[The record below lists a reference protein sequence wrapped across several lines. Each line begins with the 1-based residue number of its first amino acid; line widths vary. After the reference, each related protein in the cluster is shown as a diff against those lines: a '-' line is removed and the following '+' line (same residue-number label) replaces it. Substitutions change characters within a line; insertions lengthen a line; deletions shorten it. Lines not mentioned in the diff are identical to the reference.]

1 MIWQQQKGELENPR
15 PSDRKVHQGYQKEQL
30 GQHWCGTL
38 PVVSY
43 HLPHLIVLQHGALQ
57 SANGCIFL
65 HDPRP
70 DMGFDAAP

>member
-1 MIWQQQKGELENPR
+1 MTWQQQKGELEIRGPR
-15 PSDRKVHQGYQKEQL
+15 TKRCIRVTKKNNWVNIGVVPYQ
-30 GQHWCGTL
+30 
-38 PVVSY
+38 
-43 HLPHLIVLQHGALQ
+43 LPHLIVLQHGALQ